1 MAAETRA
8 PVNGTTA
15 SLLRIERFNYLIG
28 AILCIG
34 AALKYP
40 SDIALGVGVG
50 VALTCLNF
58 AVLRRLVFRW
68 SEDARKGVSS
78 NRILLVL
85 PKMVA
90 LMSAVVVV
98 LWVLPVHAIAFVV
111 GYSIFLVSLTIES
124 IYSALAPSPPADEG
138 DDGDAGPRGPETKTS

>member
-1 MAAETRA
+1 MAAESSA
-8 PVNGTTA
+8 PMSGTTA
-15 SLLRIERFNYLIG
+15 SLLRIERMNYLVG

-34 AALKYP
+34 AALRYP
-40 SDIALGVGVG
+40 QHIALGVAIG

-90 LMSAVVVV
+90 LMGAVVVV
-98 LWVLPVHAIAFVV
+98 LWVLPIHAVGFVV

-124 IYSALAPSPPADEG
+124 IYSALVPPPP
-138 DDGDAGPRGPETKTS
+138 DDGDGEPPGTEKTS